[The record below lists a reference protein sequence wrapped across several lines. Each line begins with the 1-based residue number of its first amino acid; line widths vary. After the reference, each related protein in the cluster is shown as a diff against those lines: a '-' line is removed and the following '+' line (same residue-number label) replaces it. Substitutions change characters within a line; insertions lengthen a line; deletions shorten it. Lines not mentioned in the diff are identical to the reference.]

1 MKCVCVKKP
10 EVEADQQDSLIEAGT
25 NQQKGEKVQR
35 TILRWNFPT
44 LGTVYLDVHAKYNL

>member
-10 EVEADQQDSLIEAGT
+10 EVKADQLIEAGA

-44 LGTVYLDVHAKYNL
+44 LGTVYLDVLAKYNL